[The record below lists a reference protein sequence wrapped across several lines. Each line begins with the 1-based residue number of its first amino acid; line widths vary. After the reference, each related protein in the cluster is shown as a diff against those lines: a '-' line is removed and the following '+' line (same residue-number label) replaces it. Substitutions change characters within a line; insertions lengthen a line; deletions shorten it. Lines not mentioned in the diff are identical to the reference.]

1 IFDINQSLRELARSL
16 QFPWRWRSDGPL
28 RHEKG
33 KTIMSVRFE
42 SLSRIAFSL
51 AAAVAFT
58 VVLASTAV
66 SLSPI
71 A

>member
-1 IFDINQSLRELARSL
+1 
-16 QFPWRWRSDGPL
+16 
-28 RHEKG
+28 
-33 KTIMSVRFE
+33 MSVRFE